1 MKGGF
6 RARQAYWIAFV
17 MKAWPPPD
25 ERRRMIAQAV
35 MEKRIWLSAA
45 VNLMAFGTHHVPDGL
60 ESVYAQ
66 PHEAANRLKV

>member
-1 MKGGF
+1 
-6 RARQAYWIAFV
+6 
-17 MKAWPPPD
+17 
-25 ERRRMIAQAV
+25 MIAQAV